1 MIGSSQI
8 AYNQERMLH
17 ALPVWVVDTQPLRR
31 NIYMLHTISE
41 SLKRDLQPITA
52 R

>member
-1 MIGSSQI
+1 MIGSSEI
-8 AYNQERMLH
+8 ANNEERKLH
-17 ALPVWVVDTQPLRR
+17 AFPMWVVDTQPLRR
-31 NIYMLHTISE
+31 NIYMFHTISE